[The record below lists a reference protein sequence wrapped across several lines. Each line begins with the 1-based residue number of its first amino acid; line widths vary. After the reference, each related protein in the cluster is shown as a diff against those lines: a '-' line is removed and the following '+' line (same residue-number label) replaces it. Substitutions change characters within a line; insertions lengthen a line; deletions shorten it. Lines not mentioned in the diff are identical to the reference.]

1 VKWHGRPA
9 REKHA
14 QDAGATAQQ
23 TEETRMSSNGA
34 VKAAVKAAEGVT
46 IRIKDQGEVLELDY
60 DGAVCQHPGSL
71 WWGTA
76 VGFRAMQVA
85 AQALSQ
91 DDLWDREKLYIV
103 SGHPG
108 PGVKDTIDYVT
119 GAASR
124 DRYNVVVA
132 EGCGMQCNSKMKYE
146 WWVSDGEKTAN
157 INLRPDFV
165 PREFYELTDRL
176 EVNETVKEITKE
188 DIKAFRIFKVNLS
201 TRIWNFPLEESFRVE
216 VIDQPLQ
223 PGELPEAAKAKDYF
237 EQ

>member
-1 VKWHGRPA
+1 
-9 REKHA
+9 
-14 QDAGATAQQ
+14 
-23 TEETRMSSNGA
+23 MSSNGS
-34 VKAAVKAAEGVT
+34 VKAAEGVT

-60 DGAVCQHPGSL
+60 DGAICQHPGSL

-85 AQALSQ
+85 AQALSK
-91 DDLWDREKLYIV
+91 DDLWARDNLYIV

-132 EGCGMQCNSKMKYE
+132 DGCGMQCNSKMKYE

-165 PREFYELTDRL
+165 PREFYDLTDRL

-201 TRIWNFPLEESFRVE
+201 TRIWNFPLEESFLVE
-216 VIDQPLQ
+216 VIDQPLH
-223 PGELPEAAKAKDYF
+223 PGELPAAAQSKDYF
-237 EQ
+237 DLKDES

>member
-1 VKWHGRPA
+1 
-9 REKHA
+9 
-14 QDAGATAQQ
+14 
-23 TEETRMSSNGA
+23 MSSNGT
-34 VKAAVKAAEGVT
+34 VKAPVKAAEGVT

-108 PGVKDTIDYVT
+108 PGVKDTIDYIT

-216 VIDQPLQ
+216 VVDQPLQ

>member
-1 VKWHGRPA
+1 
-9 REKHA
+9 
-14 QDAGATAQQ
+14 
-23 TEETRMSSNGA
+23 MSSNGT

-46 IRIKDQGEVLELDY
+46 IRIKDRGEVLELDY

-91 DDLWDREKLYIV
+91 EDLWDREKLYIV

-108 PGVKDTIDYVT
+108 PGVKDTIDYIT

-146 WWVSDGEKTAN
+146 WWVSDGERTAN

-165 PREFYELTDRL
+165 PREFYDLTDRL

-216 VIDQPLQ
+216 VVDQPLQ
-223 PGELPEAAKAKDYF
+223 PGELPEAAQAKDYF
-237 EQ
+237 DQH

>member
-1 VKWHGRPA
+1 
-9 REKHA
+9 
-14 QDAGATAQQ
+14 
-23 TEETRMSSNGA
+23 MSSN
-34 VKAAVKAAEGVT
+34 VAVKAAEGVT

-60 DGAVCQHPGSL
+60 NGAICQHPGSL

-108 PGVKDTIDYVT
+108 PGVKDTIDYIT

-124 DRYNVVVA
+124 NRYNVVVA

-201 TRIWNFPLEESFRVE
+201 TRIWNFPLEESFKVE
-216 VIDQPLQ
+216 ILDQPLQ

-237 EQ
+237 EPTPQK

>member
-1 VKWHGRPA
+1 
-9 REKHA
+9 
-14 QDAGATAQQ
+14 
-23 TEETRMSSNGA
+23 MSSNGT

-108 PGVKDTIDYVT
+108 PGVKDTIDYIT

-216 VIDQPLQ
+216 VVDQPLQ
-223 PGELPEAAKAKDYF
+223 PGELPEAALAKDYF
-237 EQ
+237 DPQI

>member
-1 VKWHGRPA
+1 
-9 REKHA
+9 
-14 QDAGATAQQ
+14 
-23 TEETRMSSNGA
+23 
-34 VKAAVKAAEGVT
+34 
-46 IRIKDQGEVLELDY
+46 
-60 DGAVCQHPGSL
+60 
-71 WWGTA
+71 
-76 VGFRAMQVA
+76 MQVA

-91 DDLWDREKLYIV
+91 EDLWDREKLYIV

-108 PGVKDTIDYVT
+108 PGVKDTIDYIT
-119 GAASR
+119 DAASR

-146 WWVSDGEKTAN
+146 WWVSDGERTAN

-176 EVNETVKEITKE
+176 EGNETTKE

-201 TRIWNFPLEESFRVE
+201 TRIWNAPLEESFRVE
-216 VIDQPLQ
+216 VVDQPLQ